1 MNGKGKFLMY
11 SAKIKDTFIDAK
23 ESWDLYPRNDWI
35 FYNLSILFPKGK
47 KILYARVYKKIGD
60 HFLELEDIRPIIIS
74 EHNRHKIILQIVDY
88 DYGDLLSLRWKLY

>member
-1 MNGKGKFLMY
+1 MRKNRGIYIQEMIGFFTTCLFY
-11 SAKIKDTFIDAK
+11 FQK
-23 ESWDLYPRNDWI
+23 E
-35 FYNLSILFPKGK
+35 K